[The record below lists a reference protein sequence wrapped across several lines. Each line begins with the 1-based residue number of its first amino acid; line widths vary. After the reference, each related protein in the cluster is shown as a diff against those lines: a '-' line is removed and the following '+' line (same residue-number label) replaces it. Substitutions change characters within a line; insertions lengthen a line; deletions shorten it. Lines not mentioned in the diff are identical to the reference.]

1 MVLPVSVKPDTR
13 ADDRPTR
20 DDTADE
26 TDNVRDRFVGCM
38 PPGAERD
45 EQAGRED
52 STGDVDE

>member
-20 DDTADE
+20 DAAHNE

-45 EQAGRED
+45 EQAGREGD
-52 STGDVDE
+52 DVDE